1 MEVEG
6 RNDLIL
12 TQADFQKLFSLV
24 RSMRADLAER
34 LEDELNRASVVPDT
48 ELPRDV
54 VAMNSK
60 VKYRDLESGTESV
73 VTLVYPHEANL
84 EENRISVLAPIGSAL
99 IGLRAGQIIRWPLP
113 NGKEKRIEVVS
124 VLDQA
129 KPE

>member
-1 MEVEG
+1 MEG

-34 LEDELNRASVVPDT
+34 LEDELNRAAVVPDT

-54 VAMNSK
+54 VAMNSR

-124 VLDQA
+124 VLDQP